1 MIEIIIILFFAAVC
15 LALIA
20 VCLFM
25 LKIPLTAAV
34 IGAGV
39 ILSVY
44 IICKFLLIR
53 DSARR
58 EHEINLIR
66 LRYDGYLTQGNIG
79 ISPDM
84 RTDFRAVTERRAI

>member
-1 MIEIIIILFFAAVC
+1 MIEIICILALLAVC

-25 LKIPLTAAV
+25 LKIPLTATV

-39 ILSVY
+39 IIPVY

-53 DSARR
+53 DSARH
-58 EHEINLIR
+58 EHEITLIR
-66 LRYDGYLTQGNIG
+66 LQTDGYLIPGNTG
-79 ISPDM
+79 I
-84 RTDFRAVTERRAI
+84 RAIAERRGI